1 MLPNF
6 SVVFFFVT
14 FYVPFFPSFFC
25 WSRNEKNGR
34 RCCHHGEMRNIRRRF
49 VQIQP
54 KIQQALQLP
63 AASLSLSL
71 SLLSRCRNEFFFKKK
86 IIIIKTPSIAY
97 RFDTDRGS
105 KYRTGPTAWTLR
117 DRPKSFFFLLKKPK
131 KNENVNVQNPSWS
144 QQQPTAEIPS
154 NTRPMASL
162 LPKFDYLAIHV
173 FFLYIDWYVFFIGVA
188 RRCTSSGSRSFR
200 WKPNENQ
207 AEPLRDV

>member
-1 MLPNF
+1 MKRMA
-6 SVVFFFVT
+6 VVAVT
-14 FYVPFFPSFFC
+14 MAKCEIFADDSSKSNRKSNKLC
-25 WSRNEKNGR
+25 SCRLR
-34 RCCHHGEMRNIRRRF
+34 
-49 VQIQP
+49 
-54 KIQQALQLP
+54 
-63 AASLSLSL
+63 LSLSL
-71 SLLSRCRNEFFFKKK
+71 SLFFLGAETNFFFKK

-117 DRPKSFFFLLKKPK
+117 DRPKSFFFLKKKPK

-173 FFLYIDWYVFFIGVA
+173 FFYTSIDMCFSLAWLVAVPRRVQGPSVENLMRIRPSRCETSNLIKIGSLIFF
-188 RRCTSSGSRSFR
+188 FF
-200 WKPNENQ
+200 
-207 AEPLRDV
+207 